1 MIVSNTAAN
10 DGWSEALDASFGS
23 VAGGL
28 VSSGSVGLLASGG
41 SSNAMSL
48 AMVTSAAGHQG
59 GNVTLSFISDGT
71 GSSGLGL
78 TALASQTVSVT
89 GNVYRLAAPARSPRS
104 AWATSTSARPSIDC
118 RQHGDQRR
126 L

>member
-1 MIVSNTAAN
+1 M
-10 DGWSEALDASFGS
+10 DASFGS

-89 GNVYRLAAPARSPRS
+89 GNVCRPRGARRRSPRS
-104 AWATSTSARPSIDC
+104 AWATSTSAHPK
-118 RQHGDQRR
+118 H
-126 L
+126 